1 MTNNT
6 RDHDPKL
13 DGAAKPAS
21 PYMGDMGAGE
31 FAECTVCATKR
42 GTPQLC
48 NPCLHNRWA
57 VAQVVAERDEYLK
70 RAQENWEMLQVADK
84 RAEADLAT
92 ARGRLRD
99 TCQILVAC
107 VGADGPTN
115 AEDVARDIVAEV
127 ARLKAELAQR
137 GEVRE
142 LRAAVKR
149 LLAMSLNGS
158 VRDEMAARA
167 RARKAPA
174 AVDAELHELSIKET
188 TK

>member
-1 MTNNT
+1 MTMQWGRRGVVQDLRDVRKRLRDVKDELAEQGSAYT
-6 RDHDPKL
+6 RL
-13 DGAAKPAS
+13 NAALRKA
-21 PYMGDMGAGE
+21 
-31 FAECTVCATKR
+31 
-42 GTPQLC
+42 
-48 NPCLHNRWA
+48 N
-57 VAQVVAERDEYLK
+57 AERDAANTTVAGAQQAREEAFELANK
-70 RAQENWEMLQVADK
+70 QRTRAET
-84 RAEADLAT
+84 AEADLAT

-158 VRDEMAARA
+158 VRDEMAART
-167 RARKAPA
+167 RARKALA
-174 AVDAELHELSIKET
+174 AVDAEMPELSKKDT